1 MPQRT
6 ESAAAAA
13 RCIKQFAHYTRW
25 SFCESQYTFRL
36 ADKRET
42 RAYIDSQE
50 LRLTKRFLN
59 GLVVVVRMVIGKIAS
74 AGALAQ
80 EFHGAAAKDLKR
92 RLRFSAAL
100 LALTPMAILTAAN
113 ASADAPGSADAPP
126 AQTAPAQGA
135 PKNTVPSK
143 DAPPIEVPPQ
153 PAPVPANDANAPADA
168 VEPQATGND
177 GERVEKVVVTATRR
191 ETVLQK
197 TPVAITVVGEKT
209 LKAAQVENIED
220 LVSVVPSLQ
229 VTNNG
234 NPTGYTARIRGVGTQ
249 GDNPGLEAAVGTFI
263 DGVYRN
269 RASVAM
275 GDLGELERVEVLRGP
290 QGTLFGR
297 NTSAGIL
304 SIITKKPSLTDDAF
318 QAEATV
324 GSFDQLIGKGMAN
337 FVLAEDE
344 FALRFFGTRHEQ
356 EGYIDVNPGRPD
368 AYDGNS
374 KRYYNLKGQ
383 ALWQAT
389 PNAELRIIVDY
400 ADRQDDC
407 CSAATVFPGS
417 FGRAPT
423 VTFPDTSGPAIIN
436 AIESPLT
443 GKSITNQVDA
453 QVAFGNRPTNS
464 DTEDRGVSGELNW
477 NLAGAKL
484 TTITAMRNWQS
495 SYGQDPD
502 FSGAD
507 IVYIPGDG
515 SNFNE
520 FETFTHETRITGE
533 AGWVNW
539 LFGVYYADEDLTR
552 NSVIRFGTEQETF
565 FSLHRVGDS
574 AASFRGAL
582 NAFYAHDVGIP
593 VFTGNLGDDDHY
605 EQNAESFA
613 LFTHNVFHL
622 DEAVD
627 LIAGL
632 RWTTETKTFDA
643 VYRTAGNGGCDSVEA
658 QYGLDPVSHV
668 GADFGAASTQARIA
682 SLACLPYARTALDVL
697 TATTPHH
704 QERTEDEFSG
714 VATLAWE
721 MAANLNSY
729 ATYSRGHK
737 AGGFNLD
744 RAFSDAQGSIISP
757 VIYDGVVPPVQTVRA
772 PDTSFAAEF
781 VDAFEVGLKA
791 SFDDSFFVNTAVFYQ
806 EFENFQLNTFTG
818 ISFIVTSVPEV
829 ISQGVEV
836 ETFWATPIKGLTT
849 NFAAQYTDA
858 HYGDVGA
865 LTEPGSFLARN
876 PGLFL
881 LDNEAQLTH
890 APEWTLTGAIDYS
903 TPFIE
908 TFTAR
913 VHLDARWQS
922 EMNTGS
928 NLDPRK
934 VQDAFAVVGLKVGVY
949 GEGEWIGLE
958 FFARNLFDE
967 RYINTA
973 IDSPFQGSA
982 VSPTSAAT
990 STVDAFLGEPRM
1002 IGATL
1007 RIKH

>member
-1 MPQRT
+1 M
-6 ESAAAAA
+6 
-13 RCIKQFAHYTRW
+13 
-25 SFCESQYTFRL
+25 
-36 ADKRET
+36 
-42 RAYIDSQE
+42 
-50 LRLTKRFLN
+50 
-59 GLVVVVRMVIGKIAS
+59 VRKAIEKIAS
-74 AGALAQ
+74 AVALASGNSG
-80 EFHGAAAKDLKR
+80 ESNEGCKK
-92 RLRFSAAL
+92 RLRLSTAL
-100 LALTPMAILTAAN
+100 LALTPLAMLTVAS
-113 ASADAPGSADAPP
+113 ASADEPAAGPP
-126 AQTAPAQGA
+126 AQVTPAEPENPAPA
-135 PKNTVPSK
+135 K
-143 DAPPIEVPPQ
+143 DADKAPPVQEEASQ
-153 PAPVPANDANAPADA
+153 SEAALEAN
-168 VEPQATGND
+168 GND
-177 GERVEKVVVTATRR
+177 RVEKVVVTATRR

-197 TPVAITVVGEKT
+197 TPIAITAVGEKA
-209 LKAAQVENIED
+209 LKAANVENIED
-220 LVSVVPSLQ
+220 LVAVVPSLQ

-234 NPTGYTARIRGVGTQ
+234 NPSGYTARIRGIGTQ

-304 SIITKKPSLTDDAF
+304 SVITKKPSLTADEF
-318 QAEATV
+318 MAEATV
-324 GSFDQLIGKGMAN
+324 GSFEQYVGRGMAN

-344 FALRFFGTRHEQ
+344 FALRFFGTRHQQ

-368 AYDGNS
+368 AYGGNS
-374 KRYYNLKGQ
+374 KDYFSLKGQ

-389 PNAELRIIVDY
+389 PSADIRIVVDY

-407 CSAATVFPGS
+407 CSAATVFPGGD
-417 FGRAPT
+417 GRTALPASPFFLSGTSAP
-423 VTFPDTSGPAIIN
+423 VIIN
-436 AIESPLT
+436 SIESPLT
-443 GKSITNQVDA
+443 GKSTTNQVEN
-453 QVAFGNRPTNS
+453 QIGFGNRPTNN
-464 DTEDRGVSGELNW
+464 DVEDKGVSAELNW
-477 NLAGAKL
+477 DLTGAKL
-484 TTITAMRNWQS
+484 TSITAMRNWQAA
-495 SYGQDPD
+495 YGQDPD

-515 SNFNE
+515 SNYNE
-520 FETFTHETRITGE
+520 FETFTHESRITGE

-552 NSVIRFGTEQETF
+552 NSKINFGTEQESF
-565 FSLHRVGDS
+565 FSLHRLGDS
-574 AASFRGAL
+574 TASFRGGLTAL
-582 NAFYAHDVGIP
+582 FGHGAGIP
-593 VFTGNLGDDDHY
+593 VFTGDTGGNNDHY

-622 DEAVD
+622 DDAVD

-643 VYRTAGNGGCDSVEA
+643 TYSTTGNGGCDSIEA
-658 QYGLDPVSHV
+658 VYGLDPVTNVAGNHPGGGV
-668 GADFGAASTQARIA
+668 NAQRRGLAA
-682 SLACLPYARTALDVL
+682 LACLPQARSALDGL
-697 TATTPHH
+697 AHH

-721 MAANLNSY
+721 IEESLHSY

-744 RAFSDAQGSIISP
+744 RAYSDAAGSIISNP
-757 VIYDGVVPPVQTVRA
+757 TFAVPGAVPAQTVRG

-781 VDAFEVGLKA
+781 VDAYEIGLKT
-791 SFDDSFFVNTAVFYQ
+791 SFDNSFFVNAAVFYQ

-836 ETFWATPIKGLTT
+836 ETFWATPVKGLTT

-858 HYGDVGA
+858 HYGDVGS
-865 LTEPGSFLARN
+865 LTDPTSFLGRN

-881 LDNEAQLTH
+881 LGNEATLTH
-890 APEWTLTGAIDYS
+890 APEWTLTGALDYS

-913 VHLDARWQS
+913 FHLDARWQS

-934 VQDAFAVVGLKVGVY
+934 VQEAFAVVGLKFGVY

-958 FFARNLFDE
+958 VFARNLFDE

-982 VSPTSAAT
+982 VTPTSAAT

>member
-1 MPQRT
+1 M
-6 ESAAAAA
+6 
-13 RCIKQFAHYTRW
+13 
-25 SFCESQYTFRL
+25 
-36 ADKRET
+36 
-42 RAYIDSQE
+42 
-50 LRLTKRFLN
+50 
-59 GLVVVVRMVIGKIAS
+59 VVVRMAIGNDAS
-74 AGALAQ
+74 AGALAKGNL
-80 EFHGAAAKDLKR
+80 EERAKARKH
-92 RLRFSAAL
+92 RLFLSAAL
-100 LALTPMAILTAAN
+100 IALGPALLIAGPATADEPAKGPPSKVTPAAE
-113 ASADAPGSADAPP
+113 SPAPAKDVDEPAPP
-126 AQTAPAQGA
+126 AE
-135 PKNTVPSK
+135 
-143 DAPPIEVPPQ
+143 APP
-153 PAPVPANDANAPADA
+153 
-168 VEPQATGND
+168 VEQPQAEAATDDNGND
-177 GERVEKVVVTATRR
+177 RVEKVVVTATRR

-197 TPVAITVVGEKT
+197 TPIAITAVGKKSLE
-209 LKAAQVENIED
+209 AARVENIED
-220 LVSVVPSLQ
+220 LVPLVPSLQ

-234 NPTGYTARIRGVGTQ
+234 NPNGYTARIRGVGTQ

-297 NTSAGIL
+297 NTSAGII
-304 SIITKKPSLTDDAF
+304 SIITKKPSLTADEF
-318 QAEATV
+318 MAEATV
-324 GSFDQLIGKGMAN
+324 GSFEQYVGKGMAN

-344 FALRFFGTRHEQ
+344 FALRFFGTRHQQ

-368 AYDGNS
+368 AYDGS
-374 KRYYNLKGQ
+374 SRDYYNLKGQ

-389 PNAELRIIVDY
+389 PNAEIRIIVDY

-417 FGRAPT
+417 FGRTPT

-436 AIESPLT
+436 AIESPLP
-443 GKSITNQVDA
+443 GKSTTNEVED

-464 DTEDRGVSGELNW
+464 DTEDKGVSGELNW
-477 NLAGAKL
+477 NLSGAKL
-484 TTITAMRNWQS
+484 TSITAMRDWRS
-495 SYGQDPD
+495 AYGQDPD

-515 SNFNE
+515 TNYNE
-520 FETFTHETRITGE
+520 FETFTHESRITGE

-574 AASFRGAL
+574 AGSFRGGL
-582 NAFYAHDVGIP
+582 NAFFLHDVGIP

-622 DEAVD
+622 DQALD

-643 VYRTAGNGGCDSVEA
+643 VYRTQGNGGCDSIEA

-668 GADFGAASTQARIA
+668 GADFGPASTQARLA

-714 VATLAWE
+714 VATLAWQVASE
-721 MAANLNSY
+721 MNAY

-744 RAFSDAQGSIISP
+744 RAFSDAAGSIISP
-757 VIYDGVVPPVQTVRA
+757 VVYDGVVPPVQTVRA
-772 PDTSFAAEF
+772 PDTSFPAEF
-781 VDAFEVGLKA
+781 VDAFEIGLKTA
-791 SFDDSFFVNTAVFYQ
+791 FDDSFFVNTAVFYQ

-836 ETFWATPIKGLTT
+836 ETFWQTPVRGLTT
-849 NFAAQYTDA
+849 SFAAQYTDA
-858 HYGDVGA
+858 HYGDIGS
-865 LTEPGSFLARN
+865 LTDPTSFLGRN

-881 LDNEAQLTH
+881 LGNEAQLTH
-890 APEWTLTGAIDYS
+890 APEWTLTGALDYS

-913 VHLDARWQS
+913 FHLDARWQS

-934 VQDAFAVVGLKVGVY
+934 VQEAFAVVGLKFGVY
-949 GEGEWIGLE
+949 GENDWIGLE
-958 FFARNLFDE
+958 IFARNLFDE

>member
-1 MPQRT
+1 M
-6 ESAAAAA
+6 
-13 RCIKQFAHYTRW
+13 
-25 SFCESQYTFRL
+25 
-36 ADKRET
+36 
-42 RAYIDSQE
+42 
-50 LRLTKRFLN
+50 
-59 GLVVVVRMVIGKIAS
+59 VRKAIEKIAS
-74 AGALAQ
+74 AVALASVNP
-80 EFHGAAAKDLKR
+80 GNSNDGCKK
-92 RLRFSAAL
+92 RLRLSTAL
-100 LALTPMAILTAAN
+100 LALTPLAMLTVAS
-113 ASADAPGSADAPP
+113 ASADEPAKGPP
-126 AQTAPAQGA
+126 AQVTPAAPENPAPA
-135 PKNTVPSK
+135 K
-143 DAPPIEVPPQ
+143 DADKTPPIETPT
-153 PAPVPANDANAPADA
+153 A
-168 VEPQATGND
+168 QAEAATEDNGND
-177 GERVEKVVVTATRR
+177 RVEKVVVTATRR

-197 TPVAITVVGEKT
+197 TPIAITAVGEKA
-209 LKAAQVENIED
+209 LKAARVENIED
-220 LVSVVPSLQ
+220 LVAVVPSLQ

-234 NPTGYTARIRGVGTQ
+234 NPTGYTARIRGIGTQ

-304 SIITKKPSLTDDAF
+304 SIITKKPSLTEDAF
-318 QAEATV
+318 EAEATV
-324 GSFDQLIGKGMAN
+324 GSFNQYVGKGMAN

-389 PNAELRIIVDY
+389 PSAELRVVVDY
-400 ADRQDDC
+400 SDRQDDC

-423 VTFPDTSGPAIIN
+423 AGFPDTSGPAIIN
-436 AIESPLT
+436 FIESPLI
-443 GKSITNQVDA
+443 GKSTTNQVEN
-453 QVAFGNRPTNS
+453 QIAFGNRPTNN
-464 DTEDRGVSGELNW
+464 DVEDKGVSAELNW
-477 NLAGAKL
+477 DLSGAKL
-484 TTITAMRNWQS
+484 TSITAMRNWQAA
-495 SYGQDPD
+495 YGQDPD

-520 FETFTHETRITGE
+520 FETFTHESRITGE

-552 NSVIRFGTEQETF
+552 NSKINFGTEQEAF
-565 FSLHRVGDS
+565 FSLHRFGDTIGT
-574 AASFRGAL
+574 FRGGLVGLFGHGA
-582 NAFYAHDVGIP
+582 GIP
-593 VFTGNLGDDDHY
+593 VFTGDTGGDNDHY

-643 VYRTAGNGGCDSVEA
+643 TYQTTGNGGCESVEA
-658 QYGLDPVSHV
+658 LYGLDPVTNVAVNHP
-668 GADFGAASTQARIA
+668 AAAPALDATRRGLAM
-682 SLACLPYARTALDVL
+682 LACLPQARSALDGL
-697 TATTPHH
+697 AHH

-721 MAANLNSY
+721 IEEDLHSY

-744 RAFSDAQGSIISP
+744 RAFSDAQGSIVSNP
-757 VIYDGVVPPVQTVRA
+757 TFAVPGAVPVQIVRA

-781 VDAFEVGLKA
+781 VDAYEIGLKT

-836 ETFWATPIKGLTT
+836 ETFWATPVKGLTT

-858 HYGDVGA
+858 HYGDVGS
-865 LTEPGSFLARN
+865 LTDPTSFLGRN

-881 LDNEAQLTH
+881 LDDEATLTH
-890 APEWTLTGAIDYS
+890 APEWTLTGALDYS

-913 VHLDARWQS
+913 FHLDARWQS

-934 VQDAFAVVGLKVGVY
+934 VQEAFAVVGLKFGVY

-958 FFARNLFDE
+958 IFARNLFDE

-982 VSPTSAAT
+982 VTPTSAAT